1 MSFKAIFYCR
11 GSSPGKCSILS
22 AGNAAGNCME
32 KLWDLHAAA
41 ERDVRNKLPILTC
54 HIPDKY
60 QSVNKSPCMES
71 ITLPLG
77 VLSAAVC

>member
-1 MSFKAIFYCR
+1 
-11 GSSPGKCSILS
+11 
-22 AGNAAGNCME
+22 ME

-54 HIPDKY
+54 HIPDKD

-71 ITLPLG
+71 ITFPLG